1 MDEFK
6 EVFEKHTKGHN
17 QLFKTVIL
25 ESRTRTQTKE
35 LKHDVTLKRVFGLDR
50 PASAP
55 PVPEANQENTAISKT
70 ATDDELRQLDE
81 EQRQQDTPRK
91 TTKEPAANGVVKSW
105 KGYGK
110 FRLLVAEET
119 VDSDRD
125 SKDFD
130 KDSKDFEKDSKD
142 FEEAIVDFECREED
156 AKDTNEPGIVVKK
169 RRRKCRSS
177 GFDYIRKKKKQQKK
191 EEDDD
196 AGEEKEEKKVSDHS
210 FAYSGT

>member
-6 EVFEKHTKGHN
+6 EVFEKHTKSHN

-35 LKHDVTLKRVFGLDR
+35 LKHDATLKRVFGLDR

-55 PVPEANQENTAISKT
+55 PIPEAVQ
-70 ATDDELRQLDE
+70 DDVAVEAADE
-81 EQRQQDTPRK
+81 EPQQRRRQDTPRK
-91 TTKEPAANGVVKSW
+91 AAKEPAANGVVKSW

-110 FRLLVAEET
+110 FRLLVAEEAA
-119 VDSDRD
+119 DSDRD
-125 SKDFD
+125 CKDFD
-130 KDSKDFEKDSKD
+130 KDSKDFEKDGKD

-156 AKDTNEPGIVVKK
+156 AKVAIEPELGIVVKK
-169 RRRKCRSS
+169 RRRAFRRKCRSS

-191 EEDDD
+191 EEDDVP
-196 AGEEKEEKKVSDHS
+196 AEEKEEKKVSGHS